1 MCSSETIIAAAP
13 DDGLRRS
20 LEFAI
25 ESSGFRVEVHSY
37 ATDAFASRYAVVAA
51 CAVIDDRAVDWKAAP
66 EQFTRFA
73 KPVILLVSLFRNVP
87 QAKNVTLVA
96 KPFLGEPLIDAIR
109 KAVAQ
114 PD

>member
-1 MCSSETIIAAAP
+1 MNSSETIIAAAP

-25 ESSGFRVEVHSY
+25 ESSGFRVIVHSY
-37 ATDAFASRYAVVAA
+37 ASDAFASQYALVAA

-66 EQFTRFA
+66 EQFSRFA
-73 KPVILLVSLFRNVP
+73 KPVILLVSQFRPVP
-87 QAKNVTLVA
+87 RAQNVTLVS

-109 KAVAQ
+109 NAIAQ
-114 PD
+114 AN